1 MVRHHAADDP
11 NWKCYHKDVA
21 TPERVAAMESDV
33 EELKQSLNVEL
44 EEIQKVSKIV
54 RTDVEAHPPPQNS
67 MNNPLSIHFQP
78 EDGEKQ
84 QYSALIKAELTI
96 RGLQVTGNLI
106 NARG

>member
-1 MVRHHAADDP
+1 
-11 NWKCYHKDVA
+11 
-21 TPERVAAMESDV
+21 
-33 EELKQSLNVEL
+33 
-44 EEIQKVSKIV
+44 
-54 RTDVEAHPPPQNS
+54 

-106 NARG
+106 DARG

>member
-1 MVRHHAADDP
+1 
-11 NWKCYHKDVA
+11 
-21 TPERVAAMESDV
+21 V

-78 EDGEKQ
+78 EDGEKR
-84 QYSALIKAELTI
+84 QYSTLIKAEACKLLAISST
-96 RGLQVTGNLI
+96 QEASYMTH
-106 NARG
+106 